1 MSEFRNPFSFDVRG
15 ENKCPQVSQLPDL
28 GSVAVN
34 ITSVMFD
41 IITVMIFQNLSL
53 RLMGLRTQSPTLL
66 SLLSLLCFASPVLG
80 QVPSFPDPI
89 IPEEPPTL
97 PEEPLPPL
105 EDLLQPPTESPTPEV
120 QPPDVPGTIVV
131 EQFEILGS
139 TVFSQAELSGL
150 LQDYVNRPITFAQ
163 LLEVQQIITDFY
175 RDRGY
180 ITSGAYLP
188 PQTLEGGVVQIE
200 IIEGRLEDIRVLG
213 LNRLRPGYVRSR
225 IGVATRPPLEQ
236 ESLLNALQLLQLDP
250 LIERLNAELAAGS
263 QPGLS
268 ILTLQ
273 VEEASTWE
281 GTITLDNQRSPSIGS
296 FRRKVE
302 IANNNV
308 LGLGDRFYFSFSNT
322 DGSNG
327 IDSLSYTV
335 PINPYN
341 GTLSFAYRHSLSRI
355 IEERFEV
362 LDIKTRTSSYEL
374 TLRQPF
380 LQTPQEEFA
389 VGVTIGRQNSRSEL
403 GIFNIG
409 GFPLSP
415 GADAEGETIS
425 TVLRFFQE
433 YTIRSQNDVF
443 AARSQFNFGVDWLN
457 ATVNSEP
464 DPDSNYF
471 GWRGQVQY
479 LRLLAPDTLLL
490 LRSDLQVS
498 DRALLSLE
506 QFSAG
511 GALTV
516 RGYRQDFLLA
526 DNGLFLSAEARIPV
540 LRIPESDLLLQVT
553 PFFDFATVWTNG
565 VSTIDI
571 EDPTISS
578 VGLGLLLG
586 IGQNFNARL
595 DWGIPLVEVNVEKD
609 TWQENGLYFS
619 IQYDFF

>member
-1 MSEFRNPFSFDVRG
+1 MPEVKNRESLLVQFEVGADNPLPQMSQSSSWQSFAA
-15 ENKCPQVSQLPDL
+15 P
-28 GSVAVN
+28 
-34 ITSVMFD
+34 ITSVMSH
-41 IITVMIFQNLSL
+41 IITVIMWASVLPLFSL
-53 RLMGLRTQSPTLL
+53 PA
-66 SLLSLLCFASPVLG
+66 FG
-80 QVPSFPDPI
+80 QIPA
-89 IPEEPPTL
+89 IPEPVFPEPPQPL

-105 EDLLQPPTESPTPEV
+105 EDLLESPPDTPTPQT
-120 QPPDVPGTIVV
+120 QPPDIPGTIVV
-131 EQFEILGS
+131 EQFEIVGS
-139 TVFSQAELSGL
+139 TVFSQTELAEL
-150 LQDYVNRPITFAQ
+150 LQEYVNRPITFAE
-163 LLEVQQIITDFY
+163 LLEVQQVITDYY

-180 ITSGAYLP
+180 ITSGAYIP
-188 PQTLEGGVVQIE
+188 PQTLQGGVVRVE
-200 IIEGRLEDIRVLG
+200 VIEGRLEDIRVLG
-213 LNRLRPGYVRSR
+213 LEHLNPGYVRSR
-225 IGVATRPPLEQ
+225 IGVATQPPLQQ
-236 ESLLNALQLLQLDP
+236 ESLLNALQLLQLNP
-250 LIERLNAELAAGS
+250 LIERLNAELSAGS

-273 VEEASTWE
+273 LEEANPWE
-281 GTITLDNQRSPSIGS
+281 ASLSFDNQRSPSIGS
-296 FRRKVE
+296 FRRKLEV
-302 IANNNV
+302 ANNNV
-308 LGLGDRFYFSFSNT
+308 LGLGDRLYFSFSNT

-327 IDSLSYTV
+327 IDTLSYTV

-355 IEERFEV
+355 IEERFEI

-389 VGVTIGRQNSRSEL
+389 IGLTMSRQNSRSEL
-403 GIFNIG
+403 GIFNIA
-409 GFPLSP
+409 GFPLSA
-415 GADAEGETIS
+415 GADADGETIS

-433 YTIRSQNDVF
+433 YTTRSDRDVF

-479 LRLLAPDTLLL
+479 LRLLAPDTILL

-498 DRALLSLE
+498 DRALLPLE

-511 GALTV
+511 GALSV

-526 DNGLFLSAEARIPV
+526 DSGLFLSAETRIPV
-540 LRIPESDLLLQVT
+540 LRIPDWDLLLQVA
-553 PFFDFATVWTNG
+553 PFMDFATVWSNG
-565 VSTIDI
+565 ASTIAL

-578 VGLGLLLG
+578 VGLGFLLR
-586 IGQNFNARL
+586 IGRNFNARL

-619 IQYDFF
+619 VQYNFF